1 MTPSTFQAKNTDSNV
16 QSAVQAPPFP
26 GNLLIPQ
33 SVGVSVSQVSTV
45 PAPLSVN
52 VSWPSSTNYW
62 YPFTGIPEGTSC
74 SQQQVFTLPPHPQ
87 GLMLANTTQQTMQH
101 IGMNTSL
108 AGSSSNITEAPRLS
122 LPTAY
127 TGSPPFIA
135 TLPRPS
141 SIQGS
146 NGSVAQMFSNLTI
159 NSMENKAS
167 GTLPTA
173 MVNSSSE
180 AVTSSG
186 TNPVVP
192 PIVQTGQSVLRP
204 PYPSIPRAVATT
216 VGICSAF
223 DWKPSMT
230 SHPSM
235 QPGLMESSSSHHLE
249 DGTTDETIIIAS
261 ISENT
266 KEVSPEL
273 PKALE
278 TEVWLSIPTRACV
291 LTFSDPYTFVVLVN
305 ILMHEQ
311 L

>member
-1 MTPSTFQAKNTDSNV
+1 MTPSTFQAKNTDSNA
-16 QSAVQAPPFP
+16 QSAVQVPPFP

-74 SQQQVFTLPPHPQ
+74 SQQVFTLPPHPQ
-87 GLMLANTTQQTMQH
+87 GLMLANTTQHTMQH
-101 IGMNTSL
+101 T
-108 AGSSSNITEAPRLS
+108 GSSSNITEAPRLL

-127 TGSPPFIA
+127 AGSPPFIA
-135 TLPRPS
+135 TLPPPS
-141 SIQGS
+141 SQGS

-192 PIVQTGQSVLRP
+192 PVVQTGQSVLSP
-204 PYPSIPRAVATT
+204 PYSIIPRAVATT
-216 VGICSAF
+216 VGISSAF

-235 QPGLMESSSSHHLE
+235 QPGLMESSSSHHLK
-249 DGTTDETIIIAS
+249 DGNNDETIIIES

-273 PKALE
+273 PKALD
-278 TEVWLSIPTRACV
+278 TEVWLSIPTRAGV
-291 LTFSDPYTFVVLVN
+291 LSFSDPYTFVV
-305 ILMHEQ
+305 
-311 L
+311 